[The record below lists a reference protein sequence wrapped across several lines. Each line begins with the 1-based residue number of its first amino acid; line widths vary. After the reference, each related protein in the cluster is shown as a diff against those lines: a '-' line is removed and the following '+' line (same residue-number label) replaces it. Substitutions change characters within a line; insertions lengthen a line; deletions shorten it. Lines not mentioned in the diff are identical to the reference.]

1 MKRILALAFALGFA
15 VTLVGCGPR
24 SGRRFAGGAMRIREA
39 LTAGAPSPVVST
51 LLPAGEQERPH
62 RDRQPQSGYP
72 RGAPASR
79 QGIRHVSQ
87 RAGGQ
92 G

>member
-1 MKRILALAFALGFA
+1 MKRTLVLALAFG
-15 VTLVGCGPR
+15 LVASLAGCGPR
-24 SGRRFAGGAMRIREA
+24 SGRRFAGGAMRMREA

-79 QGIRHVSQ
+79 QGIR
-87 RAGGQ
+87 RAPQCAGRQ